1 MERYYSDSPKVDFD
15 HAPEMAP
22 YLEQPDAM
30 YVGCP
35 GKHGYLNLG
44 FELDADGKSIMRELD
59 RRAPLIVQRE
69 APMSTATAMCR
80 TLPCIKTHSRT

>member
-44 FELDADGKSIMRELD
+44 FELDATASRLC
-59 RRAPLIVQRE
+59 AN
-69 APMSTATAMCR
+69 STAAPR
-80 TLPCIKTHSRT
+80 